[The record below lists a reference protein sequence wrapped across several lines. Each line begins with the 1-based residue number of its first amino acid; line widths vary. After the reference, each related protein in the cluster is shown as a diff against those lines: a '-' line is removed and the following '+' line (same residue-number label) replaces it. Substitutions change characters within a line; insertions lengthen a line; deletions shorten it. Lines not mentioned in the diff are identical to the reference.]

1 MKSERQNYVELIANG
16 LFDDLGEK
24 EALSFLSIYSMED
37 LKQYFS
43 RYGVVTTGGELSF
56 VPGTKFS
63 MIKRDVLFDKEIQML
78 VISSASILK
87 VDIVKKL
94 NCLSG
99 TYDPALGKKS
109 LEDIWYDF
117 NTFYPDKIKKDLCAQ
132 YGIKE
137 DSFSSVLYLIGYS
150 YERAQE
156 NRKLIDHVFLDGNEK
171 SHRTMI
177 LQIILSNE
185 KLINYSI
192 FPLRMTS
199 YDKLLSLVDAYK
211 IDPLRV
217 GKN

>member
-1 MKSERQNYVELIANG
+1 MKSERQNYVELVAMG
-16 LFDDLGEK
+16 LVDDIGEK
-24 EALSFLSIYSMED
+24 EALSFLSIYHMED
-37 LKQYFS
+37 LIQYFS
-43 RYGVVTTGGELSF
+43 RYGVVTTEGKLLF
-56 VPGTKFS
+56 VPGTTFS

-78 VISSASILK
+78 VISSCSILK

-94 NCLSG
+94 NYLSG

-117 NTFYPDKIKKDLCAQ
+117 NTVYPESIKKGLCAQ

-156 NRKLIDHVFLDGNEK
+156 NRKLIDHVFLDGEER
-171 SHRTMI
+171 SCRTMI
-177 LQIILSNE
+177 AKIILSNE

-192 FPLRMTS
+192 YPLRITS